1 VSDGQAAQNPSRRPR
16 PRLPRGVIAL
26 GIVSMLMDTSSELV
40 HSLLP
45 LLLGTVLGAGM
56 LTIGLIEGVGEATAA
71 ISKLFSGALSDH
83 FRKRKPLTLVG
94 YGLAALTKPVFPLAG
109 TVLWVFGARFTDRLG
124 KGIRGAPRDALIAD
138 ITPAEL
144 RGTAYGLRQS
154 LDSVGG
160 VLGPLLA
167 LVGLAIWAG
176 DIRSVLWLAVPP
188 AVLCVTVLALGVE
201 EPDHPA
207 HGVATGPPT
216 LSGLGRLGPRF
227 WYVVAFAAVLTLAR
241 FSDAF
246 LVLRADDVGAPLV
259 QVPLVLVVMN
269 IVYALASYPAGVAA
283 DRMSRRTLLTA
294 ALGLLVVADLLLALA
309 NGLPLVLGAV
319 VFWGLH
325 MGMSQGLL
333 SALVADA
340 APADLRGTAF
350 GVFHLVSGVCLL
362 LASGLAG
369 ALWAIWGAPATF
381 FAGALFTLVA
391 LTGLVA
397 YRPASSRSRRA

>member
-1 VSDGQAAQNPSRRPR
+1 
-16 PRLPRGVIAL
+16 
-26 GIVSMLMDTSSELV
+26 MLMDTSSELV

-56 LTIGLIEGVGEATAA
+56 LTIGIIEGVAEATAA

-83 FRKRKPLTLVG
+83 FRKRKPLTLLG

-109 TVLWVFGARFTDRLG
+109 SVIWVFGARFTDRLG

-167 LVGLAIWAG
+167 LAGLAVWAG

-188 AVLCVTVLALGVE
+188 AVLCFTVLALGVE
-201 EPDHPA
+201 EPEHPA
-207 HGVATGPPT
+207 HGMAAAPPT
-216 LSGLGRLGPRF
+216 LSGLGRLGARF

-246 LVLRADDVGAPLV
+246 LVLRADDVGAPLI

-269 IVYALASYPAGVAA
+269 VVYALASYPAGVAA
-283 DRMSRRTLLTA
+283 DRMSRRTLLTV
-294 ALGLLVVADLLLALA
+294 ALGLLIVANVMLAMAGDLSFVLL
-309 NGLPLVLGAV
+309 AV

-369 ALWAIWGAPATF
+369 ALWAVWGAPATF
-381 FAGALFTLVA
+381 LAGALFTLVA

-397 YRPASSRSRRA
+397 YRPANSRSRRA